1 MTQTARVRRLLA
13 IGASSAVLGA
23 AALGAAAPALAQ
35 TQVPARP
42 ASDTMIE
49 ELVVTAQKKEE
60 ALQDVP
66 IAVSAFSQDSLEA
79 QRIDGGP
86 NLQQAIP
93 NVSFGKSNFTN
104 SFNFQIRGI
113 GSKGV
118 GVSADNGVGVHLNN
132 APLQASNLFEAEFYD
147 VERVEVLRGPQGTL
161 YGRNATGGV
170 VNIITAKPTDRFE
183 GLLRAEYGN
192 FDSKRLRGTVNIPI
206 VEEKMALRIAG
217 ALIQRDGFVTNTFN
231 GHKVDDRDIY
241 STRVSLAVNPNEKL
255 RVNLMWE
262 HFNEDDSRAR
272 IGKQLCTKD
281 PGPATVGG
289 VPTGTARRYLTQ
301 GCLPGSLYADAAYG
315 TANTSGTLYG
325 VLGNLV
331 GFTSGDLN
339 AGDTV
344 TRDLREIETRFD
356 PIYRSTSD
364 VYQFNFAYD
373 LTEALTFT
381 SLSSIST
388 SDLYSKQ
395 DYFRNISPGTFNSTP
410 LTPGG
415 SFTDP
420 QTGTANTFLTYDI
433 SSSNAKQISQE
444 FRLQSAFDGPV
455 NFNVGGI
462 YFDYRGTTDYYVVSN
477 GLTISALALNAQNT
491 GNPNCN
497 PLTTANCIGID
508 TAAEPSGEGH
518 NYFDNRT
525 PYHLKATA
533 LFGEVYWQASQDLK
547 FTLGLRQ
554 THDKKTSDNI
564 QTALLAP
571 GYGLITGTPAQQKSD
586 FKELTGR
593 LGFDYKASL
602 PFTDETLLYAFYSKG
617 YKGGGANPPGA
628 IGLAGVA
635 ATYQPEFVNAYEIGA
650 KNTLAGGSLLLNF
663 TGFYYDYQGYQ
674 ISKIVN
680 RTSVNENV
688 DAKIWGV
695 ELESQWQPVRNLRLN
710 ANIGYL
716 QTEIGDGV
724 TSTDTMNRTQGDPAL
739 TLVKAARPTAA
750 LGSNC
755 VLTSAGVATVIGA
768 GLGATLPLACAGP
781 GTGASSYYTNL
792 TNTIL
797 TLPTAGG
804 GAGLTAA
811 QATAVQ
817 TILAAAG
824 GPAAGAPTLAGALIS
839 QGFTPAQA
847 TSLVTVALTANTLAN
862 GVGLYNYPAGASIDG
877 RAADLSGN
885 ELPNSPRWTVSLGA
899 QYTWEL
905 PSGWAATL
913 RGDYYRQSEQYAR
926 IYNTAY
932 DRLRS
937 WENLNFTLKIEKP
950 ELGLSFD
957 AYVRNAL
964 DKTPITDAYTTD
976 DTSGLFTNVY
986 TLEPRLY
993 GVSIT
998 KTW

>member
-1 MTQTARVRRLLA
+1 MTQTLRLRGLLA
-13 IGASSAVLGA
+13 MSASAAVLA
-23 AALGAAAPALAQ
+23 AVAAPAFAQ
-35 TQVPARP
+35 TSAPAKP
-42 ASDTMIE
+42 AQDNVIE

-66 IAVSAFSQDSLEA
+66 IAVSAFSQDSLEV
-79 QRIDGGP
+79 QKIDGGP

-118 GVSADNGVGVHLNN
+118 GVSADNGVGVHVNN

-170 VNIITAKPTDRFE
+170 VNIITAKPADQFE
-183 GLLRAEYGN
+183 ALARAEYGN
-192 FDSKRLRGTVNIPI
+192 YGTTKLRGMVNIPI
-206 VEEKMALRIAG
+206 VEEKMALRIA
-217 ALIQRDGFVTNTFN
+217 AASVKRDGFVTNTYN
-231 GHKVDDRDIY
+231 NHKVDDRDLW
-241 STRVSLAVNPNEKL
+241 STRVSLQVNPNERL

-262 HFNEDDSRAR
+262 HFNEDDNRAR

-289 VPTGTARRYLTQ
+289 VATGTSRRYLTQ
-301 GCLPGSLYADAAYG
+301 GCSSASLYTDAAYG
-315 TANTSGTLYG
+315 TVNTSGTLYG

-344 TRDLREIETRFD
+344 SKDLREIETLFD
-356 PIYRSTSD
+356 PIYKSTSD

-373 LTEALTFT
+373 ITDSLTFT
-381 SLSSIST
+381 SLTSLSDGSI
-388 SDLYSKQ
+388 YSKQ
-395 DYFRNISPGTFNSTP
+395 DYFRNISPGTFNSTA

-415 SFTDP
+415 FFTDP
-420 QTGTANTFLTYDI
+420 QTGTSNTFLTYDI
-433 SSSNAKQISQE
+433 SRSTAKQLSQE
-444 FRLQSAFDGPV
+444 FRLQSAFDGPI

-462 YFDYRGTTDYYVVSN
+462 YFDYQGITDYLVVSN
-477 GLTISALALNAQNT
+477 GLTISALALNFQNT
-491 GNPNCN
+491 GNPTCN
-497 PLTTANCIGID
+497 PSTTANCIGID
-508 TAAEPSGEGH
+508 TSATPTGQGH
-518 NYFDNRT
+518 NYYDNHT
-525 PYHLKATA
+525 PYHLRATA
-533 LFGEVYWQASQDLK
+533 LFGEVYWQANEDLK

-554 THDKKTSDNI
+554 TQDKKKSDYYP
-564 QTALLAP
+564 TPLLTT
-571 GYGLITGTPAQQKSD
+571 GYGLTQGTPSAQYSD

-593 LGFDYKASL
+593 LGFDYKANL
-602 PFTDETLLYAFYSKG
+602 PFTDESLLYAFYSKG

-635 ATYQPEFVNAYEIGA
+635 ATYQPEFVNAFEVGA
-650 KNTLAGGSLLLNF
+650 KNTLLGGSLLLNA

-680 RTSVNENV
+680 RTSVNENI
-688 DAKIWGV
+688 DAKVWGV
-695 ELESQWQPVRNLRLN
+695 ELETLWQPIHGLRLN
-710 ANIGYL
+710 ANVGYL
-716 QTEIGDGV
+716 HTEIGDGV
-724 TSTDTMNRTQGDPAL
+724 TSIDTMNRTQGDAAL

-755 VLTSAGVATVIGA
+755 VLTTAGVAAVLGA
-768 GLGATLPLACAGP
+768 GLGGTLPLACAGP
-781 GTGASSYYTNL
+781 GTGSSSYYSNL
-792 TNTIL
+792 TNTLL
-797 TLPTAGG
+797 TLATTSG
-804 GAGLTAA
+804 GAGLTSA

-824 GPAAGAPTLAGALIS
+824 GPSAGASTLVGALMAN
-839 QGFTPAQA
+839 GFTATQA
-847 TSLVTVALTANTLAN
+847 TGLVTVALTANTVAN
-862 GVGLYNYPAGASIDG
+862 GTGLYNYATGASIDG

-885 ELPNSPRWTVSLGA
+885 ELPNSPHWTLSLGA
-899 QYTWEL
+899 QYTWDL
-905 PSGWAATL
+905 PSGWSATV

-926 IYNTAY
+926 IYNTEY
-932 DRLRS
+932 DRLKS
-937 WENLNFTLKIEKP
+937 WENVNLTLKIEKP

-957 AYVRNAL
+957 AYVKNL
-964 DKTPITDAYTTD
+964 LNDTPITDAYTTD

-993 GVSIT
+993 GISIT